1 MLQRYSPM
9 FKGALRQQ
17 CAPRARN
24 TRRFHPENC
33 QLQLCKVPGGKLPF
47 APHDRR
53 SLVWDVAADC
63 CIKGES
69 IGQAHRQ
76 SQVQL

>member
-33 QLQLCKVPGGKLPF
+33 Q
-47 APHDRR
+47 PHLVAEKRLGR
-53 SLVWDVAADC
+53 SKHN
-63 CIKGES
+63 KG
-69 IGQAHRQ
+69 RQ
-76 SQVQL
+76 